1 MTEAGTAEHE
11 AVARAIET
19 SGLTVAEVADRAG
32 LDPDDLDRFP
42 MHRVPLAVLARLADV
57 VGLPLGRL
65 VHRWQDDDPD
75 DPGDSAAVGAYL
87 AEFRDGLTRDE
98 LAEALDWSLLRV
110 ERALA
115 ALDSALK
122 ASGMRLALRAACIVV
137 VGRLDLTELGSR
149 LSIERLTAGELD
161 LKLARF
167 VWAATAG
174 IPPHMIKDHETFDAA
189 DRLGLVHGWQ
199 GRIRVSQPVEFSLY
213 PATHRHC
220 TGPRY

>member
-11 AVARAIET
+11 LVTRAIET

-32 LDPDDLDRFP
+32 LDPVDLDRFP

-57 VGLPLGRL
+57 VGVPLGRL
-65 VHRWQDDDPD
+65 VHRWQDDDSEEPV
-75 DPGDSAAVGAYL
+75 DSAVVGAYL
-87 AEFRDGLTRDE
+87 GEFRDGLSRDE

-115 ALDSALK
+115 TLHAALGS
-122 ASGMRLALRAACIVV
+122 SGMRLALRAARIVV
-137 VGRLDLTELGSR
+137 VGRLDRTQLADRLTL
-149 LSIERLTAGELD
+149 ERLTAGELD
-161 LKLARF
+161 PTRARF

-174 IPPHMIKDHETFDAA
+174 IAPHRITDHETFDVA
-189 DRLGLVHGWQ
+189 DRLGLVEGTY